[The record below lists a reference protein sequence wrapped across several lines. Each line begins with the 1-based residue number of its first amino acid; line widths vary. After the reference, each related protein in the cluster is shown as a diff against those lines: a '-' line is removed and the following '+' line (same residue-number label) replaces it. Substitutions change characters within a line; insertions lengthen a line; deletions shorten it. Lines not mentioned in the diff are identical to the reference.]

1 MQQLAI
7 LLACTQSLGRW
18 LRLLNG
24 TMIRDYF
31 SLHTITYTAA
41 PHGSPPLSV
50 LPLQYLTQKQV
61 KFMMVADV
69 LLFLQHFHYYC
80 VCIGLI
86 ISIME
91 FNVMANLKKVLKST
105 PTTTKYVSFSFHICF
120 SFLVG
125 FGRRSNEVLPV
136 LPCKWKPS

>member
-91 FNVMANLKKVLKST
+91 FNVMANLKKSFKKHHHNNEICELFIPYLLFVFSWFW
-105 PTTTKYVSFSFHICF
+105 PTK
-120 SFLVG
+120 
-125 FGRRSNEVLPV
+125 
-136 LPCKWKPS
+136 

>member
-91 FNVMANLKKVLKST
+91 FNVMANLKKSFKRHHHNNEICELFIPYLLFVFSWFW
-105 PTTTKYVSFSFHICF
+105 PTK
-120 SFLVG
+120 
-125 FGRRSNEVLPV
+125 
-136 LPCKWKPS
+136 